1 MDVPKIYLGTPQ
13 DNLEDYQIYKE
24 DGIILYIIKGLKT
37 QNDELIISLST
48 LFKWK
53 KLTLEGTLI

>member
-1 MDVPKIYLGTPQ
+1 VDVPKIYLGTPQ